1 LLDFLGDL
9 RRTQMCGALRASDA
23 GKKATLMGWVNKRRD
38 LGSLIFVDLRDR
50 TGMTQVVINAER
62 DAAIHEKTEALRN
75 EYVIAV
81 TGTVKLRDATTVN
94 KNIATGDVELVAE
107 ELRILNESKLPPFLP
122 SDTSLT
128 NEETRLKYRYIDLR
142 RDAMQFNIELR
153 HKVAKAIRDYLSG
166 QGFFE
171 IETPFMT
178 RSTPEGARDYLV
190 PSRVQPGTFYAL
202 PQSPQLFK
210 QILMISGFDKYF
222 QIVRCFRD
230 EDLRADR
237 QPEFTQIDLEMSYPQ
252 PETVWEVV
260 EGFLTAAF
268 SAAGF
273 AIETPFPRMDY
284 DEAIR
289 LYGIDKP
296 DLRLPAFTD
305 VSECFAAENLQE
317 LAINA
322 NLPVVAIRTPKVGEL
337 SRKERDDIKPLFH
350 SKGGAKIFED
360 FKRIGNKFPD
370 AGAAIA
376 KKTGMDEGD
385 LIVLVAGSAQGGGQA
400 LPTNSK
406 VTPQELAIY
415 ASAGALRLAL
425 AQKYSERHGIFKK
438 TGDAGKDFRFLWVTN
453 FPMFEWDEGEKS
465 WMAAHHPFTSPHE
478 EDMSKLESGV
488 ESLHDPL
495 SPLSAV
501 RALAYDVVLN
511 GTELG
516 SGSIRIHRQDV
527 QSRIFRALGMTE
539 EEARARF
546 GFFLEALEYG
556 TPPHGGIA
564 LGLDRIVMILAG
576 AESLREVIPFP
587 KTARAVDLMVDAP
600 SDIGIGQEDELEL
613 LSSWPRLSD
622 RERTLAGHCG
632 NLLKIVDRLFFER
645 DFKWDTRFQQ
655 AMAIILTK
663 AYNDAHAAVR
673 LSKAGYAL
681 QAAALCRSI
690 VEAAANGEWIAL
702 DPEPRSAAFLKS
714 VGSEAKRLAG
724 KIHQSAQSRESLDAL
739 ERASSLAADA
749 GWPRTARER
758 FKELGANAST
768 YEVLFAMLSQFV
780 HPTPTSIAGITS
792 YDGRELSFRVGP
804 SDEFVEF
811 SLSIVFDF
819 FSNVALTATGAFD
832 LSKLPID
839 QARDSFQKFRAALK

>member
-1 LLDFLGDL
+1 
-9 RRTQMCGALRASDA
+9 MCGALRASDA
-23 GKKATLMGWVNKRRD
+23 GKKAVLMGWVNRRRD
-38 LGSLIFVDLRDR
+38 HGNLLFVDLRDR
-50 TGMTQVVINAER
+50 AGITQVVLNAER
-62 DAAIHEKTEALRN
+62 DAAIHRKASALRN

-81 TGTVKLRDATTVN
+81 IGTVKLRDANTVN
-94 KNIATGDVELVAE
+94 KNMVTGEVELVAE

-122 SDTSLT
+122 SDTALT

-142 RDAMQFNIELR
+142 RDVMQFNIEMR

-166 QGFFE
+166 QGFLE

-252 PETVWEVV
+252 PERVWEVV

-268 SAAGF
+268 AAAGST
-273 AIETPFPRMDY
+273 IHTPFARMDY

-296 DLRLPAFTD
+296 DMRLPAFTD
-305 VSECFAAENLQE
+305 VRDCFAPENLQQ
-317 LAINA
+317 LALNA
-322 NLPVVAIRTPKVGEL
+322 NLPVVAIRIPKVGEL
-337 SRKERDDIKPLFH
+337 SRAERDSIKPLFT
-350 SKGGAKIFED
+350 SKGGAKVFED
-360 FKRIGNKFPD
+360 FKRIEKNFPE
-370 AGAAIA
+370 AAA
-376 KKTGMDEGD
+376 KISAKAAAEPGD
-385 LIVLVAGSAQGGGQA
+385 LIVIVAGPAQSGEQTT
-400 LPTNSK
+400 LPPHRK

-415 ASAGALRLAL
+415 ASAGLLRLAL
-425 AQKYSERHGIFKK
+425 AQKYADRHGIFKK
-438 TGDAGKDFRFLWVTN
+438 TGDAAKDFRFLWVTN
-453 FPMFEWDEGEKS
+453 FPMFEWDESEKS

-478 EDMSKLESGV
+478 EDMPKLEAGV

-539 EEARARF
+539 EEAKARF

-587 KTARAVDLMVDAP
+587 KTARAVDLMMDAP
-600 SDIGIGQEDELEL
+600 T
-613 LSSWPRLSD
+613 P
-622 RERTLAGHCG
+622 
-632 NLLKIVDRLFFER
+632 V
-645 DFKWDTRFQQ
+645 
-655 AMAIILTK
+655 
-663 AYNDAHAAVR
+663 
-673 LSKAGYAL
+673 
-681 QAAALCRSI
+681 
-690 VEAAANGEWIAL
+690 GEKQL
-702 DPEPRSAAFLKS
+702 R
-714 VGSEAKRLAG
+714 
-724 KIHQSAQSRESLDAL
+724 
-739 ERASSLAADA
+739 
-749 GWPRTARER
+749 
-758 FKELGANAST
+758 ELGIQ
-768 YEVLFAMLSQFV
+768 V
-780 HPTPTSIAGITS
+780 
-792 YDGRELSFRVGP
+792 
-804 SDEFVEF
+804 
-811 SLSIVFDF
+811 
-819 FSNVALTATGAFD
+819 
-832 LSKLPID
+832 K
-839 QARDSFQKFRAALK
+839 K

>member
-1 LLDFLGDL
+1 
-9 RRTQMCGALRASDA
+9 MCGALRASDA
-23 GKKATLMGWVNKRRD
+23 GQKAVLMGWVNKRRD
-38 LGSLIFVDLRDR
+38 HGNLLFLDLRDR
-50 TGMTQVVINAER
+50 TGVTQIVINVER
-62 DAAIHEKTEALRN
+62 DKAIHEKAGELRN

-81 TGTVKLRDATTVN
+81 TGTVKLREASTVN
-94 KNIATGDVELVAE
+94 KNMATGEVELVGE

-122 SDTSLT
+122 SDTALT

-142 RDAMQFNIELR
+142 REVMQFNIELR
-153 HKVAKAIRDYLSG
+153 HKVAKAIRDYLSA

-252 PETVWEVV
+252 PERVWKVV

-268 SAAGF
+268 ATAGYE
-273 AIETPFPRMDY
+273 IKTPFPRMDY

-305 VSECFAAENLQE
+305 VRECFTAENLQE
-317 LAINA
+317 LAVSA
-322 NLPVVAIRTPKVGEL
+322 NLPVIAIRTPKVGEL
-337 SRKERDDIKPLFH
+337 SRKERDDIKPMFH
-350 SKGGAKIFED
+350 AKGGSKVFED

-370 AGAAIA
+370 AATAIA
-376 KKTGMDEGD
+376 KKCGMEEGD
-385 LIVLVAGSAQGGGQA
+385 LIVLVAGSGGMGEAFSQR
-400 LPTNSK
+400 K

-415 ASAGALRLAL
+415 TSAGLLRLAL
-425 AQKYSERHGIFKK
+425 AQKYAERHAIFKK
-438 TGDAGKDFRFLWVTN
+438 TGDPGKDFRFLWVTN
-453 FPMFEWDEGEKS
+453 FPMFEWDEGEGR

-478 EDMSKLESGV
+478 EDMGLLEAGV
-488 ESLHDPL
+488 DTGVKDPN

-527 QSRIFRALGMTE
+527 QSRIFRALGMTD

-546 GFFLEALEYG
+546 GFFLDALQFG

-600 SDIGIGQEDELEL
+600 T
-613 LSSWPRLSD
+613 P
-622 RERTLAGHCG
+622 
-632 NLLKIVDRLFFER
+632 V
-645 DFKWDTRFQQ
+645 
-655 AMAIILTK
+655 
-663 AYNDAHAAVR
+663 
-673 LSKAGYAL
+673 
-681 QAAALCRSI
+681 
-690 VEAAANGEWIAL
+690 
-702 DPEPRSAAFLKS
+702 
-714 VGSEAKRLAG
+714 SEAQL
-724 KIHQSAQSRESLDAL
+724 
-739 ERASSLAADA
+739 
-749 GWPRTARER
+749 
-758 FKELGANAST
+758 
-768 YEVLFAMLSQFV
+768 
-780 HPTPTSIAGITS
+780 
-792 YDGRELSFRVGP
+792 RELRITVKKQPG
-804 SDEFVEF
+804 
-811 SLSIVFDF
+811 
-819 FSNVALTATGAFD
+819 
-832 LSKLPID
+832 
-839 QARDSFQKFRAALK
+839 Q

>member
-1 LLDFLGDL
+1 
-9 RRTQMCGALRASDA
+9 MCGALRASDS
-23 GKKATLMGWVNKRRD
+23 GKKAVLMGWVNRRRD
-38 LGSLIFVDLRDR
+38 HGNLLFVDLRDR
-50 TGMTQVVINAER
+50 SGVTQVVINAER
-62 DAAIHEKTEALRN
+62 DAAIHEKSEALRN

-81 TGTVKLRDATTVN
+81 LGTVKLRDANTVN
-94 KNIATGDVELVAE
+94 PNMPTGEVELVAE

-122 SDTSLT
+122 SDTALT

-142 RDAMQFNIELR
+142 RDVMQFNIALR
-153 HKVAKAIRDYLSG
+153 HKVAKAIRDYLSE

-210 QILMISGFDKYF
+210 QILMISGFDRYF

-230 EDLRADR
+230 EDFRADR
-237 QPEFTQIDLEMSYPQ
+237 QAEFTQIDLEMSYPQ
-252 PETVWEVV
+252 SERVWEVV

-268 SAAGF
+268 AAAGSE
-273 AIETPFPRMDY
+273 IQTPFPRMDY

-305 VSECFAAENLQE
+305 VRECFTAENLQE

-322 NLPVVAIRTPKVGEL
+322 SLPVIAIRTPKVGEL
-337 SRKERDDIKPLFH
+337 SRKERDDIKPMFQA
-350 SKGGAKIFED
+350 KGGARVYED

-370 AGAAIA
+370 AASAIA
-376 KKTGMDEGD
+376 KKTTMEDGD
-385 LIVLVAGSAQGGGQA
+385 LIVLVAGSAQTASAPAEPQTPG
-400 LPTNSK
+400 SEHRK

-415 ASAGALRLAL
+415 ASAGLLRLAL
-425 AQKYSERHGIFKK
+425 AQKYAERHGIFKK
-438 TGDAGKDFRFLWVTN
+438 TGDAAKDYRFLWVTN
-453 FPMFEWDEGEKS
+453 FPMFEWDEGEKV
-465 WMAAHHPFTSPHE
+465 WNAAHHPFTSPHE
-478 EDMSKLESGV
+478 EDMPKLESGV
-488 ESLHDPL
+488 EALNDPL

-600 SDIGIGQEDELEL
+600 TPVSEGQL
-613 LSSWPRLSD
+613 
-622 RERTLAGHCG
+622 
-632 NLLKIVDRLFFER
+632 
-645 DFKWDTRFQQ
+645 
-655 AMAIILTK
+655 
-663 AYNDAHAAVR
+663 
-673 LSKAGYAL
+673 
-681 QAAALCRSI
+681 
-690 VEAAANGEWIAL
+690 
-702 DPEPRSAAFLKS
+702 
-714 VGSEAKRLAG
+714 
-724 KIHQSAQSRESLDAL
+724 
-739 ERASSLAADA
+739 
-749 GWPRTARER
+749 
-758 FKELGANAST
+758 KELG
-768 YEVLFAMLSQFV
+768 
-780 HPTPTSIAGITS
+780 IAI
-792 YDGRELSFRVGP
+792 RKP
-804 SDEFVEF
+804 
-811 SLSIVFDF
+811 
-819 FSNVALTATGAFD
+819 
-832 LSKLPID
+832 
-839 QARDSFQKFRAALK
+839 RD

>member
-1 LLDFLGDL
+1 MLDFLGDL
-9 RRTQMCGALRASDA
+9 RRTHMCGALRASDA
-23 GKKATLMGWVNKRRD
+23 GKKAVLMGWVNRRRD
-38 LGSLIFVDLRDR
+38 HGNLLFVDLRDR
-50 TGMTQVVINAER
+50 SGVTQVVINAER
-62 DAAIHEKTEALRN
+62 DAAIHEKSAALRN

-81 TGTVKLRDATTVN
+81 IGAVKLRHANTVN
-94 KNIATGDVELVAE
+94 PNMPTGEVELVAE

-122 SDTSLT
+122 SDTALT

-142 RDAMQFNIELR
+142 RDVMQFNIELR
-153 HKVAKAIRDYLSG
+153 HKVAKAIRDYLSA

-252 PETVWEVV
+252 PERVWEVV

-268 SAAGF
+268 AAAGSD
-273 AIETPFPRMDY
+273 IKTPFQRMDY

-296 DLRLPAFTD
+296 DLRLPEFTD
-305 VSECFAAENLQE
+305 VRECFAAENLQD

-322 NLPVVAIRTPKVGEL
+322 NLPVIAIRTPKVGEL
-337 SRKERDDIKPLFH
+337 SRKERDDIKPMFH
-350 SKGGAKIFED
+350 PKGGARVFED
-360 FKRIGNKFPD
+360 FKRIGSRFP
-370 AGAAIA
+370 AAAAAIA
-376 KKTGMDEGD
+376 KKTGMHESD
-385 LIVLVAGSAQGGGQA
+385 LIVLVAGSAQTGPQAA
-400 LPTNSK
+400 LPAHRK

-415 ASAGALRLAL
+415 ASAGLLRLAL
-425 AQKYSERHGIFKK
+425 AQKYAERHGIFKK
-438 TGDAGKDFRFLWVTN
+438 SGDAAKDFRFLWVTN
-453 FPMFEWDEGEKS
+453 FPMFEWDEGENR
-465 WMAAHHPFTSPHE
+465 WNAAHHPFTSPHE
-478 EDMSKLESGV
+478 EDMAKLETGV
-488 ESLHDPL
+488 ESLNDPL

-600 SDIGIGQEDELEL
+600 TPVAEAQLRELGI
-613 LSSWPRLSD
+613 
-622 RERTLAGHCG
+622 
-632 NLLKIVDRLFFER
+632 
-645 DFKWDTRFQQ
+645 
-655 AMAIILTK
+655 AIRK
-663 AYNDAHAAVR
+663 
-673 LSKAGYAL
+673 
-681 QAAALCRSI
+681 
-690 VEAAANGEWIAL
+690 
-702 DPEPRSAAFLKS
+702 
-714 VGSEAKRLAG
+714 
-724 KIHQSAQSRESLDAL
+724 
-739 ERASSLAADA
+739 
-749 GWPRTARER
+749 ARE
-758 FKELGANAST
+758 
-768 YEVLFAMLSQFV
+768 
-780 HPTPTSIAGITS
+780 
-792 YDGRELSFRVGP
+792 
-804 SDEFVEF
+804 
-811 SLSIVFDF
+811 
-819 FSNVALTATGAFD
+819 
-832 LSKLPID
+832 
-839 QARDSFQKFRAALK
+839 

>member
-1 LLDFLGDL
+1 MLDFLGDL
-9 RRTQMCGALRASDA
+9 RRTHMCGTLRPSDA
-23 GKKATLMGWVNKRRD
+23 GKKAVLMGWVNKRRD

-50 TGMTQVVINAER
+50 TGVTQVVINAER

-81 TGTVKLRDATTVN
+81 SGTVKLRDASTVN
-94 KNIATGDVELVAE
+94 KNIATGEVELVAD

-122 SDTSLT
+122 SDTALT

-142 RDAMQFNIELR
+142 REVMQYNIELR
-153 HKVAKAIRDYLSG
+153 HKVAKAIRDYLSA

-237 QPEFTQIDLEMSYPQ
+237 QPEFTQIDLEISYPQ
-252 PETVWEVV
+252 PERVWEVV

-268 SAAGF
+268 HAAGVE
-273 AIETPFPRMDY
+273 IKTPFARMDY

-305 VSECFAAENLQE
+305 VGECFTPENLQE
-317 LAINA
+317 LAINP

-337 SRKERDDIKPLFH
+337 SRKERDDIKPMFH

-360 FKRIGNKFPD
+360 FKRIANKFPE
-370 AGAAIA
+370 AAAAIT
-376 KKTGMDEGD
+376 KKTGMDESD
-385 LIVLVAGSAQGGGQA
+385 LIVLVAGSAQTGSAQSDSQTE
-400 LPTNSK
+400 LPAHRK
-406 VTPQELAIY
+406 VTPRELAIY
-415 ASAGALRLAL
+415 ASAGLLRLSL
-425 AQKYSERHGIFKK
+425 AQKYSDRHGIFKK
-438 TGDAGKDFRFLWVTN
+438 TGDAAIDYRFLWVTN
-453 FPMFEWDEGEKS
+453 FPMFEWDEGEKT
-465 WMAAHHPFTSPHE
+465 WNAAHHPFTSPHE
-478 EDMSKLESGV
+478 EDMPKLESGV
-488 ESLHDPL
+488 ESLNDPQ

-501 RALAYDVVLN
+501 RALAYDIVLN

-600 SDIGIGQEDELEL
+600 T
-613 LSSWPRLSD
+613 P
-622 RERTLAGHCG
+622 
-632 NLLKIVDRLFFER
+632 V
-645 DFKWDTRFQQ
+645 
-655 AMAIILTK
+655 
-663 AYNDAHAAVR
+663 
-673 LSKAGYAL
+673 
-681 QAAALCRSI
+681 
-690 VEAAANGEWIAL
+690 
-702 DPEPRSAAFLKS
+702 
-714 VGSEAKRLAG
+714 SEAQLR
-724 KIHQSAQSRESLDAL
+724 D
-739 ERASSLAADA
+739 
-749 GWPRTARER
+749 
-758 FKELGANAST
+758 LGIIIKTKS
-768 YEVLFAMLSQFV
+768 
-780 HPTPTSIAGITS
+780 
-792 YDGRELSFRVGP
+792 
-804 SDEFVEF
+804 
-811 SLSIVFDF
+811 
-819 FSNVALTATGAFD
+819 
-832 LSKLPID
+832 
-839 QARDSFQKFRAALK
+839 